1 VGDQESNRYQRAD
14 LASTILESIQS
25 LARQNPEAF
34 GALVIEILCKLAEWD
49 RDAYEYLMSGV
60 ILRELC
66 AAGLTVA
73 LEQAKQALLLG
84 NTDRAEE
91 RLSAIEGWLRTL
103 EYLNSRERLELLL
116 AQEQKTGATSAQA
129 YVM

>member
-60 ILRELC
+60 ISRELR

-73 LEQAKQALLLG
+73 LEQAKQAFLLG

-103 EYLNSRERLELLL
+103 EYLGARERLELLL
-116 AQEQKTGATSAQA
+116 AQEQKIGATSAQT

>member
-1 VGDQESNRYQRAD
+1 
-14 LASTILESIQS
+14 
-25 LARQNPEAF
+25 
-34 GALVIEILCKLAEWD
+34 
-49 RDAYEYLMSGV
+49 MSGV
-60 ILRELC
+60 ISRELR

-73 LEQAKQALLLG
+73 LEQAKQAFLLG

-103 EYLNSRERLELLL
+103 EYLGARERLELLL
-116 AQEQKTGATSAQA
+116 AQEQKIGATSAQT